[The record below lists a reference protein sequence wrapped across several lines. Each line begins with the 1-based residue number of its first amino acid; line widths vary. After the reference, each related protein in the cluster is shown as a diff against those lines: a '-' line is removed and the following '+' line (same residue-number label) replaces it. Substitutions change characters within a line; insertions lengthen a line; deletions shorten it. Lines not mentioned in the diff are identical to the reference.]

1 MDKKTNE
8 NLGQNEPIKDQSTEH
23 YFKGSIVEYLRSL
36 GINSRNST
44 HEKIGQTTIVF
55 TNKVEPTTKE
65 DDSIYASLRY
75 LKYKRQNM
83 KD

>member
-8 NLGQNEPIKDQSTEH
+8 NLGQNEPAKDQSTED
-23 YFKGSIVEYLRSL
+23 YFKGSTVEYLRSL
-36 GINSRNST
+36 GINAKNTT
-44 HEKIGQTTIVF
+44 HEKIGQTSIMF
-55 TNKVEPTTKE
+55 TNKEEPTPKE